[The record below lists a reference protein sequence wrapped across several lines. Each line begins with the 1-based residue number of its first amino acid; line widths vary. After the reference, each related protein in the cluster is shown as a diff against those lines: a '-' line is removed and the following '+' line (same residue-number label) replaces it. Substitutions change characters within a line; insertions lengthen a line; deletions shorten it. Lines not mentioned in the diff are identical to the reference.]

1 MEKTVLT
8 AREAAEIM
16 RISPTAMYKLIR
28 EDKVPHISQRLNLFH
43 ACCLLSPGPDPLP
56 SGCRPG

>member
-28 EDKVPHISQRLNLFH
+28 EDKVPHINLGRRKVIPAVRFYKW
-43 ACCLLSPGPDPLP
+43 LDESVTG
-56 SGCRPG
+56 G